1 MAHTLAH
8 MIRHLAHRAEVG
20 SATLTAHSD
29 YLCCLFNRELRRKSP
44 FNYYVKTMCPFVR
57 PIVLRKKYTGKQRCF
72 FCGKY
77 RASVVTV
84 QLNLLRDNF
93 VALFLKNITINKIG
107 DLVP

>member
-29 YLCCLFNRELRRKSP
+29 SLCCLFNRELRRKSP

-57 PIVLRKKYTGKQRCF
+57 PIVLRKKYTGKQRGF

-77 RASVVTV
+77 RASVVLSLVVTG
-84 QLNLLRDNF
+84 LLKINIKAERECSNVLLHSAF
-93 VALFLKNITINKIG
+93 V
-107 DLVP
+107 